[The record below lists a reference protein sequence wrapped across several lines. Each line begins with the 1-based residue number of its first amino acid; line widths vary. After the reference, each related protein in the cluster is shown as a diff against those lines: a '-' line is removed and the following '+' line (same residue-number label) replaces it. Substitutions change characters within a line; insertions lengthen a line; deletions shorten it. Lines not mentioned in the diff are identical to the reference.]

1 MLDSSIPDRDL
12 LASQIESAIRA
23 CELSIAGV
31 EQARLQLSMQRA
43 ELSALRRAIAQ
54 RVPHDS
60 ETAS

>member
-12 LASQIESAIRA
+12 LAAQIESAIRA

-43 ELSALRRAIAQ
+43 ELSALRRAIAR
-54 RVPHDS
+54 RVPHDG
-60 ETAS
+60 EAAS